1 MIAKELLST
10 GEEEEK
16 GEEDYEAKVKM
27 LHELED
33 EIEDL
38 EQNNSII
45 RHVLE
50 CLITESNVNWVEDNE
65 IREFILGEQHQQ
77 QDK

>member
-16 GEEDYEAKVKM
+16 EADQDYESKVER
-27 LHELED
+27 LHEIEE
-33 EIEDL
+33 EIEMV
-38 EQNNSII
+38 EQHNSII

-50 CLITESNVNWVEDNE
+50 CLITESNVNWVEDDE
-65 IREFILGEQHQQ
+65 IREFILEN
-77 QDK
+77 